1 LHWRAGEVI
10 DEDGSMSDAIK
21 QRAGP
26 AGIADTRDDRGPFRS
41 KPELKGEVVLLR
53 PFTESDVAAM
63 GSVLADPDVRRLTG
77 SVHTT
82 AAASNACTELDKPTL
97 AWYLGLAAR
106 PERLDLAIIDL
117 ASGRCVGEVVLN
129 DLDAGNDPC
138 NFRILIGPQGRNR
151 GLGSEAVQLI
161 TDHAF
166 RTTALWRISLEVYSF
181 NPRARRVYERAGF
194 QAEGVLR
201 GALRFDDGRVDAVVM
216 SLLRTDWEA
225 KLRDA

>member
-129 DLDAGNDPC
+129 DLDAGNDSC

-166 RTTALWRISLEVYSF
+166 RTTPLWRISLEVYSF

>member
-26 AGIADTRDDRGPFRS
+26 AAIADTRDDRGPFRS

-129 DLDAGNDPC
+129 DLDAGNDSC

>member
-1 LHWRAGEVI
+1 
-10 DEDGSMSDAIK
+10 MSEAIK

-97 AWYLGLAAR
+97 AWYLGLGAR

-129 DLDAGNDPC
+129 DLDAGNDSC

>member
-166 RTTALWRISLEVYSF
+166 RTTPLWRISLEVYSF